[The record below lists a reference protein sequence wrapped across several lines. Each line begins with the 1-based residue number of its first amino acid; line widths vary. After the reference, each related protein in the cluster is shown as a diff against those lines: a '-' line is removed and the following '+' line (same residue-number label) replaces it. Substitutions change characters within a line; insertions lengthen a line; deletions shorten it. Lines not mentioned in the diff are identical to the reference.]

1 MSNAYTDTSSGSL
14 GGSVGG
20 AGLVQK
26 AYDRLLEFALRSEPL
41 IRSVADKRPARQ
53 AFPGSTVVLQKYV
66 DLNQATTALTETV
79 DPDAVA
85 LSTPTSVTI
94 TLNEYGNSVLVTR
107 ALELFSLAD
116 VDPAIANI
124 IAYNLA
130 DSIDTVAMTTLRSGT
145 NNIYSGDATSVA
157 TVDAADTIDS
167 ADIRRAVAK
176 LRSNKA
182 KARRGSEY
190 WAGIHP
196 EVSHDLRA
204 ETGNMGWNFVHAQ
217 TTPSVNN
224 IWAGEIGTYEGAFF
238 VESPRLYNAKSG
250 ADQSALA
257 TTAVTVAGTSAGFT
271 FGVASSSV
279 IASRAE
285 VGDKIAGTGI
295 ASGAKITA
303 ISTSGS
309 TTTITVDTANT
320 AAVTATTT
328 VTVTPVTRVF
338 DTIVAGAQAMAEAV
352 AEEPH
357 VVIGNVT
364 DKLMRFR
371 PMGWYGVLG
380 FAVYR
385 DEALYRI
392 TSGSSV
398 AALQLIDCRAGAILP
413 DGEFIRRTYG

>member
-1 MSNAYTDTSSGSL
+1 MSNQYTSTASTSL
-14 GGSVGG
+14 GGTVGG

-53 AFPGSTVVLQKYV
+53 AIPGQTVVLQKYV
-66 DLNQATTALTETV
+66 DLDQATSTLTETT
-79 DPDAVA
+79 DPDAVS
-85 LSTPTSVTI
+85 LSTPTTVTV
-94 TLNEYGNSVLVTR
+94 TLNEYGNAVLVTR

-130 DSIDTVAMTTLRSGT
+130 DSIDAVAMTTLRSGS
-145 NNIYSGDATSVA
+145 NNIYAGNATSVA
-157 TVDAADTIDS
+157 GVDAADTIDS
-167 ADIRRAVAK
+167 ADIRKAVAK

-182 KARRGSEY
+182 KARRGSLY
-190 WAGIHP
+190 WTGIHP

-217 TTPSVNN
+217 SNPAVDK
-224 IWAGEIGTYEGAFF
+224 IWAGEIGEYEGAFF
-238 VESPRLYNAKSG
+238 VESSRLYNAKSG
-250 ADQSALA
+250 ADQTALA

-271 FGVASSSV
+271 FGVASSAV
-279 IASRAE
+279 IATRAE

-309 TTTITVDTANT
+309 TTTFTVDTANT
-320 AAVTATTT
+320 GAVTATTT

-338 DTIVAGAQAMAEAV
+338 DTIVCGAQAMAEAV

-357 VVIGNVT
+357 IVIGNVT

-392 TSGSSV
+392 TSGSSI
-398 AALQLIDCRAGAILP
+398 AAL
-413 DGEFIRRTYG
+413 

>member
-1 MSNAYTDTSSGSL
+1 MANQYTSTASTSL

-41 IRSVADKRPARQ
+41 IRSVADKRPAKQ

-66 DLNQATTALTETV
+66 DLDQATSTLTETT
-79 DPDAVA
+79 DPDAVS
-85 LSTPTSVTI
+85 LTTPTSVTI
-94 TLNEYGNSVLVTR
+94 TLNEYGNAVLVTR

-116 VDPAIANI
+116 VDPSIANI

-130 DSIDTVAMTTLRSGT
+130 DSIDTVAMNTLRSGT
-145 NNIYSGDATSVA
+145 NNIFSGDATSVA
-157 TVDAADTIDS
+157 GVDAADTIDS
-167 ADIRRAVAK
+167 ADIRKVVAK
-176 LRSNKA
+176 LRANKA
-182 KARRGSEY
+182 KYRRGSDY
-190 WAGIHP
+190 WFGIHP

-217 TTPSVNN
+217 TSPAVDN
-224 IWAGEIGTYEGAFF
+224 IWAGEIGRYEGGFF
-238 VESPRLYNAKSG
+238 VESPRLYNAKTG
-250 ADQSALA
+250 ADQTALA

-285 VGDKIAGTGI
+285 AGDKIAGTGI

-303 ISTSGS
+303 IETNGS

-338 DTIVAGAQAMAEAV
+338 NTIACGQQAMAEAV

-357 VVIGNVT
+357 IVIGNVT

-392 TSGSSV
+392 TSGSSI
-398 AALQLIDCRAGAILP
+398 AAL
-413 DGEFIRRTYG
+413 

>member
-1 MSNAYTDTSSGSL
+1 MSNAYTDTSSTSL

-26 AYDRLLEFALRSEPL
+26 AYDRLLEFALRAEPL

-53 AFPGSTVVLQKYV
+53 AMPGQTVVLQKYV
-66 DLNQATTALTETV
+66 DLSAATSTLTETV

-85 LSTPTSVTI
+85 LSTPTSVTV

-124 IAYNLA
+124 IAFNLA
-130 DSIDTVAMTTLRSGT
+130 DSIDQVAMTTLRSGS
-145 NNIYSGDATSVA
+145 NNIYAGTATAVASV
-157 TVDAADTIDS
+157 TSSDTIDS
-167 ADIRRAVAK
+167 ADIRKAVAR
-176 LRSNKA
+176 LRTNKA
-182 KARRGSEY
+182 AYRRGSEY
-190 WAGIHP
+190 WTGIHP

-204 ETGNMGWNFVHAQ
+204 ETGNMGWNFIHAQ
-217 TTPSVNN
+217 SAPAVDN

-238 VESPRLYNAKSG
+238 VESPRLYNAKTG
-250 ADQSALA
+250 ADLTAL
-257 TTAVTVAGTSAGFT
+257 TSTAVTVAGTSAGYT
-271 FGVASSSV
+271 FGVASTSV

-285 VGDKIAGTGI
+285 VGDKISGTGI
-295 ASGAKITA
+295 ASGAKISA
-303 ISTSGS
+303 IATSGS

-320 AAVTATTT
+320 AAVTATTV

-338 DTIVAGAQAMAEAV
+338 NTIIAGAQAMAEAV

-357 VVIGNVT
+357 IVIGNVT

-392 TSGSSV
+392 TSGSSI
-398 AALQLIDCRAGAILP
+398 AAL
-413 DGEFIRRTYG
+413 